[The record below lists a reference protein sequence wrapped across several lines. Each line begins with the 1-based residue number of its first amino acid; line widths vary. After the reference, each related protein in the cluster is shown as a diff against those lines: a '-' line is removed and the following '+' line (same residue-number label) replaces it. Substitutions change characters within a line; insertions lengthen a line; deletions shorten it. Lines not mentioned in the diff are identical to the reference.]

1 MILYILELAS
11 SHSDEL
17 YHLGCFPSDVVA
29 GVTSAGQVIFSA
41 LCIA

>member
-1 MILYILELAS
+1 MILYILELAT

-17 YHLGCFPSDVVA
+17 YNLGCFPSDIVA
-29 GVTSAGQVIFSA
+29 GVSHAGQVIFSA